1 MIDAQQALAQA
12 RSGMAPPD
20 WQILPVHTGAL
31 VWRIIFGVFGVFV
44 SLFGVGIATAMVA
57 GGFFFAGQFG
67 GQFGGG
73 SDTAAGLFAI
83 LPLLVGAAFAAFGV
97 FAILNALVGVRL
109 LLQPPAQRP
118 VLILRPDGV
127 VERGGFWGN
136 RIRAISYAGVAHAQA
151 HITTTTTV
159 NQSTGARSSS
169 VSRAVIFTHHDG
181 RKERWA
187 VDGSFGRADDIM
199 SRIVTAQ
206 IQYAAL
212 RGLRA

>member
-1 MIDAQQALAQA
+1 MIDAQQALAQTA
-12 RSGMAPPD
+12 SGMTPPD
-20 WQILPVHTGAL
+20 WQVLPVRTGAL
-31 VWRIIFGVFGVFV
+31 VGRIIFGIFGVFV
-44 SLFGVGIATAMVA
+44 SLFGVGIAAAMIG
-57 GGFFFAGQFG
+57 GGFLAAGQFG
-67 GQFGGG
+67 GGF
-73 SDTAAGLFAI
+73 DVAAGLFAL
-83 LPLLVGAAFAAFGV
+83 LPLVVGVAFAAFGV
-97 FAILNALVGVRL
+97 FAIVNALVGARQL
-109 LLQPPAQRP
+109 MQPPAHRP

-127 VERGGFWGN
+127 VERGGFWGS
-136 RIRAISYAGVAHAQA
+136 RVRAVSYADVARAQA

-212 RGLRA
+212 RGMRP